1 MTEEYIREVPTET
14 FARMSDDGWANTLD
28 AATESERLADEAVKS
43 TQEAER
49 VRAKDLPTKVGS
61 LVANVYG
68 KVFFLT
74 DKGWVGISGHCF
86 YPDLGYSS
94 LTVIHEGTEDKQ

>member
-28 AATESERLADEAVKS
+28 AANESARLADEAAK
-43 TQEAER
+43 
-49 VRAKDLPTKVGS
+49 RAQAAVLRFEDLPTKVGS
-61 LVANVYG
+61 LVANIYG
-68 KVFFLT
+68 KLFFLT